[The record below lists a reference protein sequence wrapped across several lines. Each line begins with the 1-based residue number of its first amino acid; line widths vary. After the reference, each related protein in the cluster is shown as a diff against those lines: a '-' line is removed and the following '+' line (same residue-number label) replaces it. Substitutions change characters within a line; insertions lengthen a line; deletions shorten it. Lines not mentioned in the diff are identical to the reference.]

1 LTEDRDSVTGIEESS
16 TIDRL
21 IRALEPRPL
30 PAPGQGADVVY
41 VLEDG
46 TVTLVQVKHGVSDQ
60 PELESG
66 QRHVDSTILSHAFA
80 QALVAS
86 RERETALTT
95 LARAALERLRDNSVS
110 ELIERLDKSVEEL
123 EAQRDH
129 AVRVDGDREPYD
141 PHEILK
147 VLPGRYHDWFLADYR
162 GALRAAYPAE
172 GFLALTRMLRKWRLR
187 AEKYAGEDYQRD
199 LGLAQVARA
208 NKTRPE
214 NWKSAEEMQQR
225 FRSQGRLP

>member
-1 LTEDRDSVTGIEESS
+1 LTVHRDGVAETEEAS

-21 IRALEPRPL
+21 IQALEPPAL
-30 PAPGQGADVVY
+30 PAPGQGTDIVY
-41 VLEDG
+41 VLEEG
-46 TVTLVQVKHGVSDQ
+46 TIALIQVKHHAGEA
-60 PELESG
+60 PERESE
-66 QRHVDSTILSHAFA
+66 QRAVDPSVLSHAFA

-110 ELIERLDKSVEEL
+110 ELVERLEKSVDEL

-129 AVRVDGDREPYD
+129 AAQVDGDREPYD

-147 VLPGRYHDWFLADYR
+147 LLPGRYHGWFLADYR

-187 AEKYAGEDYQRD
+187 AEKYASEDYQRE
-199 LGLAQVARA
+199 LGLAQMARA

-214 NWKSAEEMQQR
+214 GWKSAEEIQQR
-225 FRSQGRLP
+225 FRVQGRLP